1 MIPDSKLILFGFVV
15 GALGLSGCHHSQT
28 PAARVVPARGALRA
42 STTPVNPRL
51 ADQGATFWRN
61 RSCDACHSIGGG
73 RRAGPDLAGVSDRRS
88 HGWLKRWLKNPP
100 EMLESDSIAKD
111 LLADAKGAKMP
122 NLHLPDAEID
132 ALIAYIN
139 QRSATAR

>member
-1 MIPDSKLILFGFVV
+1 MIPDSKLMLFGVVV
-15 GALGLSGCHHSQT
+15 GALGLSGCSHSRT
-28 PAARVVPARGALRA
+28 PAARVAPARGAHRA

-88 HGWLKRWLKNPP
+88 HDWLKRWLKNPP
-100 EMLESDSIAKD
+100 GMLESDATAKQ
-111 LLADAKGAKMP
+111 LLAEAKGVKMP
-122 NLHLPDAEID
+122 NLHLTDLEID

-139 QRSATAR
+139 QRSGTAR